1 MRQCLRCSKPCE
13 ATSVFCETCRSH
25 LRSQIWQA
33 SNTQPWEA
41 EMLSSAAVMSPES
54 AEFNNS
60 AAGNLWDRS
69 TGPQPAI
76 GLPSLPQTPLP
87 SPSSPSLDNDDIAG
101 AVDRAIQRLNEA
113 AQRIAEVDQGSRR
126 LPHASRL
133 SPLRD
138 ISADIHRHST

>member
-41 EMLSSAAVMSPES
+41 EMLSPAAIMSPES
-54 AEFNNS
+54 AELNTGT
-60 AAGNLWDRS
+60 AANLWDRS

-76 GLPSLPQTPLP
+76 SPPSLPQTPPPLP
-87 SPSSPSLDNDDIAG
+87 LSPSFENDDIAG
-101 AVDRAIQRLNEA
+101 AVD
-113 AQRIAEVDQGSRR
+113 
-126 LPHASRL
+126 
-133 SPLRD
+133 
-138 ISADIHRHST
+138 